1 MLGSQVTLLNFMA
14 TPDGLQVLLLSY
26 RGIVPSCLSSGQEG
40 LSAGVSA
47 SSHGTIRARPNLET
61 LKP

>member
-26 RGIVPSCLSSGQEG
+26 QGIVLSCLSGGHEG
-40 LSAGVSA
+40 FGPECLQAAIGGSV
-47 SSHGTIRARPNLET
+47 LE
-61 LKP
+61 PI